1 MKQFIQITKEGYN
14 AYNISVGINQTYLY
28 LLVDGSVY
36 ASFNPTVLEFNFC
49 IYKIK
54 GKLDSV
60 LYNLALN
67 KFALQITRKL
77 NNSIQKSTLTL
88 SLVSGYVNQNRLTY
102 IYLALKSANSQ
113 QCPQL
118 QTFHN
123 PMVSKNYLPKNV
135 IRIPKTNILI
145 INTLYDYYEDS
156 SIVYYND
163 ISSKSGEII
172 NVIKPDYVIIDMKY
186 NDQTDQLVVSNY
198 NTIIFADPYTLKALA
213 SFSIPNLQSI
223 MLLDQTN
230 YILLTI
236 KYNQIQI
243 FDFLQQKILLNMDN
257 TKQLTAISGNT
268 KLFQYKSALYQLSTG
283 DKIIITSND
292 AGLISWGIDLQSLT
306 YQFYGYIPNSQKN
319 LGDIS
324 RSFIKHPLDDVIF
337 IGGNS
342 TQIIALKIVDIK
354 KNNYQLLY
362 NTSLMTINSAITNF
376 IFVNLSLNKYQL
388 WAGDG
393 VNIYQIK
400 FKGSSYTINKY
411 YYYQADTYYDW
422 YQVQESQ
429 SIIICSKLYLTI
441 FNYTSYQQSYSL
453 YFYGDLYSRRFIW
466 QNDGYND
473 TLALLSGNTLNLYDK
488 GNFGYTSQYSNKP
501 QLQKSVRFK
510 YGSFYTIKKQNSTCF
525 YKGTNDGTDSGN
537 SYIGIFPIFPFSQGD
552 TIIDITTLYKLQWVN
567 INQNLDPFFL
577 NNNIWVAFAFP
588 AKSQTENYLFQLI
601 NCNSTNQRV
610 YLKSNLTTDNQVKTA
625 FAIASLENKNNLEL
639 IGVDN
644 QGTVYSWDLSQ
655 QGFPFNFYINFSFCK
670 NPIMGDIFHYD
681 IQKRLIISCDDS
693 QVYSFDY
700 KNGSYQNLTKLSSQP
715 LALKAFAD
723 PKVVV
728 IGDPNNGIAFIYKF
742 DISSNQFILLLQLQS
757 SKIQDQLIYIEM
769 LKDYTIWVQYTY
781 SNLFYSLAQCL
792 DNPQQ
797 CTQCT
802 QQYSFK
808 ATNSYDYYG
817 YYGQGI
823 PGNPYTSSANFL
835 TAMIKAQYYKQIIVG
850 VSNIGVDVLIE
861 PGSILDLNKNFM
873 NFDFNSIISLN
884 FKSTIRGNKASL
896 LNFNVLELQNYN
908 YIGFQDIIIYFGQ
921 DSSQTECG
929 ISVTNIKQGV
939 NFDNIQL
946 YQQFQTSDIKSC
958 QKIKA
963 ESAQIRIQKYE
974 IRDENFSNHQY
985 IISSFNSNQISIQNM
1000 IISDCKFGFNFSI
1013 LRQFSNLNAYI
1024 ENLQISGNV
1033 CPEEQQDT
1041 QTVSQLFQAGYFS
1054 VKNANI
1060 TNNIFCKKV
1069 IFSVV
1074 SSQNQEFQQFL
1085 FQNIDIRN
1093 NQFQAR
1099 TQYLLFSALYS
1110 MIAVPQHQLNLNN
1123 INFYNNTLF
1132 QRTLDDF
1139 KSAQYFQ
1146 TNKIAVL
1153 QIQQITIQNHYDIQ
1167 LAFIEQGK
1175 SISIK
1180 SFSCFNDQT
1189 FLEQIP
1195 NQLAVGCLEMNEI
1208 QQVDIYDLQVVYK
1221 KVQDSSIIIIK
1232 NKLTQQAKFQMIQ
1245 GNFTNIFLNQT
1256 GVNTESIPI
1265 YVISDYS
1272 IEINLDSCLF
1282 QNINLNSVPFTI
1294 TFSSAALFVQNYVGS
1309 VLIKNSQF
1317 FNSYSNSIYGF
1328 IFIQANTFI
1337 LDTVQFSNS
1346 TFPIDKSLSMFNTE
1360 GGMINVKAEVINITN
1375 SNFSKSTSSYGAF
1388 IYFESFSQIL
1398 NINLMSSS
1406 FSEGYALNDG
1416 SAFFIDTQGQQL
1428 NFNSQ
1433 NCQYKNLFIFQ
1444 SQASTIGIEKYL
1456 QAKNGNHSLISIQGG
1471 QIINAFGD
1479 IDNYFIDVINTKI
1492 QFSGKLGILSEDF
1505 SSNSLAHLFF
1515 KAQNNNK
1522 YQFATLI
1529 NIQNSNLTVQDC
1541 QFKNIYITSNLS
1553 TFPLILSSTNS
1564 SVNIQNTQIFDSS
1577 FVSSALS
1584 LVQSNVSLSQV
1595 TFTNV
1600 NQKILKRRIIQEAQR
1615 QQVFKNIN
1623 QIESNS
1629 RNIEQ
1634 ENQFFIPNIQS
1645 ASLIISQQSR
1655 LNINQNSNF
1664 HMINCDQCN
1673 GGAIQAIQ
1681 STINIQNAVFKEI
1694 QSAFGGAVFIY
1705 GINNTNYIQ
1714 NTQFISCQAQV
1725 DGGGMYLVA
1734 QQNDKFKLEITESLF
1749 ENNSCVQR
1757 GGGIYFDS
1765 ETLNSPNQQIK
1776 LQNCQVIRNRAAIGG
1791 GIFLQNISTDVQQQN
1806 VISSNSASIYGSDQS
1821 SYPTQLRIS
1830 NIDEFLSQ
1838 NDGIVNKE
1846 QIEIHR
1852 FRSGANLTRIELQL
1866 LNQKDEIV
1874 LPTAPEEE
1882 DLFEISVQ
1890 FDSKTQN
1897 PQSYIATGQ
1906 ISTKYDK
1913 NLKSFTFSYINLV
1926 GLPETQYGQQLK
1938 SSKENQLPEQQSSKI
1953 PKYSQKQNIN
1963 LNEEEQIKNLWLDQ
1977 DNMIFIPTIQ
1987 IDTIQNFNNCNTEMA
2002 IQNEQKEA
2010 ATSRLKEQQ
2019 SNQYLIQFQSS
2030 DSISNQVCSNN
2041 QNQNNTNTSIQLTKQ
2056 GQQNKKNLSQYQKKH
2071 KNIKIQSNNPT
2082 AYVQN
2087 YQDLGLNQKQEIN
2100 IYSLDALDNLDT
2112 QNNFY
2117 DPANSQQEDQNE
2129 EKMTNQQQQQLNIV
2143 SDTEQLQ
2150 QESANKYQKI
2160 NDNINVQEDLVNQK
2174 VTINNLV
2181 NELVYSKITR
2191 LKDQITQSNSEVI
2204 QFKDEDSIGN
2214 EDQYDTYVENNMNQ
2228 LENKTKTN
2236 YQNND
2241 NCDAEVQRQQKQVLD
2256 HVVNNNLIQ
2265 FSQNDIENQF
2275 EYSSVQSEKNGDSK
2289 EIQVEE
2295 N

>member
-1 MKQFIQITKEGYN
+1 
-14 AYNISVGINQTYLY
+14 
-28 LLVDGSVY
+28 
-36 ASFNPTVLEFNFC
+36 
-49 IYKIK
+49 
-54 GKLDSV
+54 
-60 LYNLALN
+60 
-67 KFALQITRKL
+67 
-77 NNSIQKSTLTL
+77 
-88 SLVSGYVNQNRLTY
+88 
-102 IYLALKSANSQ
+102 
-113 QCPQL
+113 
-118 QTFHN
+118 
-123 PMVSKNYLPKNV
+123 MVSKNYLPKNV

-1734 QQNDKFKLEITESLF
+1734 QCDQITGNIWIVSLMT
-1749 ENNSCVQR
+1749 VW
-1757 GGGIYFDS
+1757 
-1765 ETLNSPNQQIK
+1765 TLISMVLAIK
-1776 LQNCQVIRNRAAIGG
+1776 GN
-1791 GIFLQNISTDVQQQN
+1791 
-1806 VISSNSASIYGSDQS
+1806 
-1821 SYPTQLRIS
+1821 
-1830 NIDEFLSQ
+1830 
-1838 NDGIVNKE
+1838 
-1846 QIEIHR
+1846 IEI
-1852 FRSGANLTRIELQL
+1852 LQEKAAA
-1866 LNQKDEIV
+1866 QV
-1874 LPTAPEEE
+1874 L
-1882 DLFEISVQ
+1882 Q
-1890 FDSKTQN
+1890 
-1897 PQSYIATGQ
+1897 
-1906 ISTKYDK
+1906 K
-1913 NLKSFTFSYINLV
+1913 NLKGRRRIYLDKQQDDKTKFLKNSLSFKNQRPSQSQPTSDQEKSGVFIKMLTNYIQIVGSIATFNLSIPSGIFEFPQSVGQPLKQTMNSLDCALEGLDTKMPIIYIRLLFSLLIPIIYMALFLFCI
-1926 GLPETQYGQQLK
+1926 GFYHLFKKLIIKCQKKEKTQYGQQLK